1 MDLQGK
7 LDEKYGKG
15 QVAAMTYNQDLAR
28 NIYILEAGGYSVS
41 DDNGNARLSSD
52 GVVDNMQFM
61 VDLALTGAWKTPTD
75 LGLGWNGE
83 AFGVGKAAIMEEGN
97 WVYTTLKNDY
107 SDIRFGV

>member
-1 MDLQGK
+1 
-7 LDEKYGKG
+7 
-15 QVAAMTYNQDLAR
+15 
-28 NIYILEAGGYSVS
+28 
-41 DDNGNARLSSD
+41 
-52 GVVDNMQFM
+52 VVDNMQFM

-107 SDIRFGV
+107 SDIRFGVKGMPAYKGTQYSMSFTVGWGVSSVSKEKDLARKG